1 VTVPLGGLGRKEIGQ
16 IVAGRG
22 FTGPAFRSHVAVVA
36 QGSAWL
42 AYGACLI
49 VAERGSSAGATP
61 CRGARARRVRP

>member
-22 FTGPAFRSHVAVVA
+22 FPGQAFRSHVAVVA

-42 AYGACLI
+42 AMGPA
-49 VAERGSSAGATP
+49 
-61 CRGARARRVRP
+61 